1 MNAIVMKF
9 GGSSVATVD
18 KIKAIA
24 ALVKK
29 KRDAGHRLC
38 IVVSAMGKTTDALI
52 AQAKEVAAQPARR
65 ELDML
70 LTVGERTSAAL
81 LTMALIELGVDAI
94 SFTGSQA
101 GIVTNATHAGARV
114 LEVRPYRV
122 QDELEAGRVVVLAG
136 FQGVS
141 YAKEITTL
149 GRGGSDTTAVAMAA
163 ALDASCEIYSD
174 VDGVWTS
181 DPRVVPDTKKLEALT
196 YEEMQE
202 LAEAGAKVLNAQAV
216 QFAKAKGIAIFAKMT
231 PSLSVGPGGG
241 AAVAQSGTVVRK
253 DAPPPVGGVRG
264 VAHRAVMHRL
274 RATGIARL
282 PRLLRFLDEH
292 HLPSGQI
299 IAVGDRVE
307 ILVPPEDAH
316 GFARAVAQTRD
327 LEDASFIDGDEAGNG
342 DVGVVSLV
350 GQGIL
355 QDRRVLAEALTL
367 LSERGMAVEG
377 VTTSSFRISFL
388 LPPGPQVEEAAR
400 ALHARFV
407 VAQTAADVDAITP
420 ASSAARTTP

>member
-1 MNAIVMKF
+1 MKF
-9 GGSSVATVD
+9 GGSSVADTA
-18 KIKAIA
+18 KIRRVAE
-24 ALVKK
+24 LVKK
-29 KRDAGHRLC
+29 KRDGGHRVC
-38 IVVSAMGKTTDALI
+38 VVVSAMGKTTDGLI
-52 AQAKEVAAQPARR
+52 AQAKEVAKEPARR

-70 LTVGERTSAAL
+70 LTVGERASAAL
-81 LTMALIELGVDAI
+81 TTMALLDMGVPAL
-94 SFTGSQA
+94 SLTGSQA

-122 QDELEAGRVVVLAG
+122 QDALDEGKVVVLAG

-163 ALDASCEIYSD
+163 ALDAACEIYSD

-181 DPRVVPDTKKLEALT
+181 DPRVVPETKKLESLS

-216 QFAKAKGIAIFAKMT
+216 QFAKARGIAIYALKT
-231 PSLSVGPGGG
+231 PHDVKAGEHLT
-241 AAVAQSGTVVRK
+241 GTVVRK

-264 VAHRAVMHRL
+264 VAHRARLHRL
-274 RATGIARL
+274 VGRGVDQL
-282 PRLLRFLDEH
+282 PAMLAFLDEH

-299 IAVGDRVE
+299 VAGPSGVE

-316 GFARAVAQTRD
+316 GFADICARA
-327 LEDASFIDGDEAGNG
+327 FPAGAPVHAAD
-342 DVGVVSLV
+342 DVGAVSLV

-355 QDRRVLAEALTL
+355 DDRRILSEALKL
-367 LSERGMAVEG
+367 LGEKGIVVTG
-377 VTTSSFRISFL
+377 VTTSSFRITL
-388 LPPGPQVEEAAR
+388 LMAPGPHVEESAR
-400 ALHARFV
+400 LLHARFV
-407 VAQTAADVDAITP
+407 QTERDEAA
-420 ASSAARTTP
+420 